1 MSMNGKE
8 LDESKMQKIY
18 RQRKIQPQMALLENS
33 TKYLRIK
40 NVRKRRKETKA
51 NHYRKHEACVVGPA
65 NQTPAPLRAVD
76 THTLHKTVAT
86 QAQLQR
92 DRKTHPE
99 VTACELGSH
108 SESVSLARV
117 TG

>member
-1 MSMNGKE
+1 MSMKGKE

-18 RQRKIQPQMALLENS
+18 RQRKIQSQMALLENS

-51 NHYRKHEACVVGPA
+51 NHYRKHEACVAGPA

-76 THTLHKTVAT
+76 THTLHKPWPLRPSSSETGKRTLRSRHVSWGPI
-86 QAQLQR
+86 QNR
-92 DRKTHPE
+92 CHSPE
-99 VTACELGSH
+99 
-108 SESVSLARV
+108 
-117 TG
+117 